1 MRIILFCLSVILIF
15 ASCDKK
21 ERREAWLKAQAE
33 EETKI
38 EENRKLKAEQ
48 KSKTV
53 ELAFKEFELGES
65 FSKCVAM
72 AKMDADIELV
82 KKEKGS
88 IFEIAEFSSRINN
101 AKMKFN
107 VYHYQDTIT
116 SLTLFIDN
124 FELHK
129 FLEKAYLEK
138 YGNIFL
144 FEEQEKKREKGDDS
158 YLWEFKN
165 GSIEM
170 VIYSEKESK
179 IKVKKGRENLNP
191 KNLQNYEEETTTYFK
206 SMLIQYVDSL
216 QNKKMQKVRKIE
228 NEKSEIINKH
238 RQDSIAR
245 VQQALRSKA
254 IDDI

>member
-1 MRIILFCLSVILIF
+1 
-15 ASCDKK
+15 
-21 ERREAWLKAQAE
+21 
-33 EETKI
+33 
-38 EENRKLKAEQ
+38 
-48 KSKTV
+48 
-53 ELAFKEFELGES
+53 
-65 FSKCVAM
+65 
-72 AKMDADIELV
+72 
-82 KKEKGS
+82 
-88 IFEIAEFSSRINN
+88 
-101 AKMKFN
+101 MKFN

-179 IKVKKGRENLNP
+179 IKVKKVE
-191 KNLQNYEEETTTYFK
+191 
-206 SMLIQYVDSL
+206 
-216 QNKKMQKVRKIE
+216 KI
-228 NEKSEIINKH
+228 
-238 RQDSIAR
+238 
-245 VQQALRSKA
+245 
-254 IDDI
+254 